1 MLAFL
6 PILCGDIPW
15 SASGLMRCFEIVA
28 PEGTLVNATFPA
40 AINRAPLGTGWTIG
54 NLASQCL
61 SQMLDR
67 AFEFRSNVQAS
78 CCGTFDFACVAG
90 VDQRAERPIPFLNVV
105 METVAGGYGAR
116 PARDGINTGG
126 SFCIPMGRV
135 PDAEIT
141 ELLYP
146 LLILWRREE
155 QDSGGAG
162 RQRGGSSCA
171 VAMTP
176 HGTSIPAHVIMA
188 SSGKATA
195 QNPGLAGGYP
205 GNLGHDLIVH
215 GARVDAQ
222 FASGSLPTS
231 LSELSGNVEISQ
243 CYAQS
248 VLEPGDVL
256 YMNCQGGGGY
266 GDPILRDPQSVG
278 RDYGEGSISLASG
291 RDVYGVVLQEDG
303 TVDSSATTKR
313 RAQIR
318 DSRRRE
324 MTVGSPLQ
332 GTADIEGG
340 QPIDDN
346 LTLASAGEGT
356 RIACRHCAQVLGDEA
371 NVLHVGVLEG
381 ESCLAGPIV
390 RSQPGLFI
398 DAPVAFRQLIC
409 PGCGVALHT
418 SIAPK
423 GQIGTVN
430 GFAVSY

>member
-1 MLAFL
+1 
-6 PILCGDIPW
+6 
-15 SASGLMRCFEIVA
+15 MRCFEIIA

-54 NLASQCL
+54 NLVSQCL

-67 AFEFRSNVQAS
+67 SFNFRANVQAS

-90 VDQRAERPIPFLNVV
+90 VDERPEQPVPFLNVV

-116 PARDGINTGG
+116 PTRDGINTGG

-155 QDSGGAG
+155 RDSGGAG
-162 RQRGGSSCA
+162 AQRGGSSCA

-176 HGTSIPAHVIMA
+176 HGTSLPASVVMA

-215 GARVDAQ
+215 GAGIREM
-222 FASGSLPTS
+222 FAAGALPGSLEALT
-231 LSELSGNVEISQ
+231 GDTRISQ
-243 CYAQS
+243 CFAQS

-266 GDPILRDPQSVG
+266 GDPILRDPQAVS
-278 RDYGEGSISLASG
+278 RDCCDGLVSQASAH
-291 RDVYGVVLQEDG
+291 DIYGVVLASDG
-303 TVDSSATTKR
+303 TADLEATATR
-313 RAQIR
+313 RAEIR
-318 DSRRRE
+318 DIRRRE
-324 MTVGSPLQ
+324 MKAETILEGK
-332 GTADIEGG
+332 ADIEAGR
-340 QPIDDN
+340 PIDDN
-346 LTLASAGEGT
+346 LTLVTT
-356 RIACRHCAQVLGDEA
+356 RDGAQLACRHCAQIVGNEE
-371 NVLHVGVLEG
+371 NVLHAGVVEG
-381 ESCLAGPIV
+381 ASSLAGPGI
-390 RSQPGLFI
+390 RSAPEFFV
-398 DAPVAFRQLIC
+398 DAPVTFTQLIC
-409 PGCGVALHT
+409 PGCSTAFHT

-423 GQIGTVN
+423 DELKTIN
-430 GFAVSY
+430 GFAIG